1 MPHEASWRSWL
12 ARRPVT
18 AEVAGSS
25 PVEVAEASRPGHHG
39 RADSIQGSVA
49 QLVERSTENRK
60 VTGSTPVGATAKG
73 PDPTRIRAFVVP
85 GRGGRGPLWWVS
97 GWRWLRLSTVGSGVA
112 GTGIDC
118 PGPEATKMRRRAG
131 ALVRALANAAASRGG
146 RRARTHGVG
155 THPSGKARSNRA
167 SGSGGAAWSACCD
180 RHPRPRP
187 VPGCQPA
194 GGRAEADRREQWGY
208 TIKECTLPDMI
219 CYQPG
224 RGSHKEP
231 GLRFACGSPGR
242 LVS

>member
-97 GWRWLRLSTVGSGVA
+97 GWRWLRPSTVGSGVA
-112 GTGIDC
+112 GMGIDC

-131 ALVRALANAAASRGG
+131 ALVRGLGDWCVLWRM
-146 RRARTHGVG
+146 RRPLGVAEGHVLMAWARTHRGRHVRTG
-155 THPSGKARSNRA
+155 HLEAVVLPGPPAATDTLVRDLYRAANQRAAEPKQTAVSSGATPSRNAP
-167 SGSGGAAWSACCD
+167 C
-180 RHPRPRP
+180 P
-187 VPGCQPA
+187 
-194 GGRAEADRREQWGY
+194 
-208 TIKECTLPDMI
+208 I
-219 CYQPG
+219 
-224 RGSHKEP
+224 
-231 GLRFACGSPGR
+231 
-242 LVS
+242 